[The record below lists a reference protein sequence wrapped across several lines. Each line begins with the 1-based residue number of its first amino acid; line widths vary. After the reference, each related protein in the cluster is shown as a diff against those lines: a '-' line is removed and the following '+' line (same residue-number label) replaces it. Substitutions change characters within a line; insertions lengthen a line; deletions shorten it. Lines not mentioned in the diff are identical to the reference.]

1 MKLLKKILLI
11 FILFNLGFI
20 NLSNAKPIP
29 DSFADLAERLMPS
42 VVNISTTQTIK
53 TKGNQLPFKFPPGSP
68 FEEMFKD
75 FNQPTERK
83 ASSLGSGFI
92 INKNGTIITNNHVIN
107 NAEDIVVRVG
117 DKEYEAKVLGADPY
131 SDLAVLKIET
141 SEKFTPVK
149 FGNSDKARVGD
160 WVVAIGNPFGL
171 GGTVTSGIISAR
183 NRDIN
188 LTRYDD
194 FIQTDAS
201 INQGNSGGP
210 LFNLDGDVIGINTAI
225 IAPGQSG
232 SIGIGFAI
240 PSNAASNVINQ
251 LIKYG
256 ETKRGWLGVR
266 IQEVTKEIADVEKLN
281 NTEGALVASVGVKSP
296 AEKAG
301 LKAGDIILKF
311 DGKKID
317 TMRTLP
323 KLVSNTE
330 VGKTVKLE
338 IWRNKKLITKKLTLG
353 RLESSDDFKSENK
366 KIKPEI
372 KTKDAEIETLKIT
385 VRDINAKDIQERK
398 LEKKLKG
405 VIITSIS
412 SRSPVVGMLREGDI
426 IIEVQKNK
434 VLNSKQLNQLIE
446 NIYKKGEQT
455 LLLTIINN
463 NNQRR
468 YLGVKTN

>member
-11 FILFNLGFI
+11 FIFFNFGFV
-20 NLSNAKPIP
+20 NFSNAKPIP

-42 VVNISTTQTIK
+42 VVNIATTQTIK
-53 TKGNQLPFKFPPGSP
+53 TTANPFPFKFPPGSP

-75 FNQPTERK
+75 FEQPTERK

-92 INKNGTIITNNHVIN
+92 INKNGTVITNNHVIN
-107 NAEDIVVRVG
+107 NAEDIVVKVG
-117 DKEYEAKVLGADPY
+117 GKDYKAKVLGADPY
-131 SDLAVLKIET
+131 ADIAVLKID
-141 SEKFTPVK
+141 SKDIFKPVK

-171 GGTVTSGIISAR
+171 GGTVTAGIISAR

-210 LFNLDGDVIGINTAI
+210 LFNLNGDVVGINTAI
-225 IAPGQSG
+225 LGQGG

-240 PSNAASNVINQ
+240 PANAASAVIDQ

-266 IQEVTKEIADVEKLN
+266 IQEVTKEIADVENLK
-281 NTEGALVASVGVKSP
+281 NTEGALVASIGEKSP
-296 AEKAG
+296 AKKAG

-323 KLVSNTE
+323 KLVSNTK
-330 VGKTVKLE
+330 VGKKVELE
-338 IWRNKKLITKKLTLG
+338 IWRNKKLIIKKLTLG
-353 RLESSDDFKSENK
+353 RLESSEDFKAEM
-366 KIKPEI
+366 KPKE
-372 KTKDAEIETLKIT
+372 KTKDTDIETLKIT
-385 VRDINAKDIQERK
+385 VRNITDNEIESRK
-398 LEKKLKG
+398 LKKNLKG
-405 VIITSIS
+405 VVILEIS
-412 SRSPVVGMLREGDI
+412 NKSPLAGILKVGDI
-426 IIEVQKNK
+426 ILEVQKNK
-434 VLNSKQLNQLIE
+434 ISDANELNSLIK

-455 LLLTIINN
+455 LLLTIINSS
-463 NNQRR
+463 NQRR
-468 YLGVKTN
+468 YLGVKIK

>member
-11 FILFNLGFI
+11 FTFFNLGFI

-75 FNQPTERK
+75 FDQPTERK

-317 TMRTLP
+317 TMRALP

-330 VGKTVKLE
+330 VGKTVKIE

-372 KTKDAEIETLKIT
+372 KTKDTEIETLKIT
-385 VRDINAKDIQERK
+385 VRDINVKDIQERK

-405 VIITSIS
+405 VVITSIS

>member
-1 MKLLKKILLI
+1 VFLN
-11 FILFNLGFI
+11 FGFI
-20 NLSNAKPIP
+20 NFSNAKPIP
-29 DSFADLAERLMPS
+29 DSFADLAEKLMPS
-42 VVNISTTQTIK
+42 VVNIATTQTIK
-53 TKGNQLPFKFPPGSP
+53 TTANPFPFQFPPGSP

-92 INKNGTIITNNHVIN
+92 IDKNGTVITNNHVIN
-107 NAEDIVVRVG
+107 NAEDIVVKVG
-117 DKEYEAKVLGADPY
+117 DKDYKAKVIGADPY
-131 SDLAVLKIET
+131 ADIAVLKID
-141 SEKFTPVK
+141 SKDVFKPVK
-149 FGNSDKARVGD
+149 FGDSDKARVGD
-160 WVVAIGNPFGL
+160 WAVAIGNPFGL
-171 GGTVTSGIISAR
+171 GGTVTAGIISAR

-210 LFNLDGDVIGINTAI
+210 LFNLNGDVVGINTAI
-225 IAPGQSG
+225 LGQGG

-240 PSNAASNVINQ
+240 PANAASAVIDQ

-266 IQEVTKEIADVEKLN
+266 IQEVTKEIADVENLK
-281 NTEGALVASVGVKSP
+281 NTEGALVATVGSKSP

-323 KLVSNTE
+323 KLVSRTE
-330 VGKTVKLE
+330 VGKLVKLE
-338 IWRNKKLITKKLTLG
+338 IWRNKKLLTKKLTLG
-353 RLESSDDFKSENK
+353 RLESSEDFKAEM
-366 KIKPEI
+366 KP
-372 KTKDAEIETLKIT
+372 KVTTKDTDIDSLKIT
-385 VRDINAKDIQERK
+385 VRDLAVDEIESRK
-398 LEKKLKG
+398 LEKNLKG
-405 VIITSIS
+405 VVISGISNTSPLAGI
-412 SRSPVVGMLREGDI
+412 LQIGDI
-426 IIEVQKNK
+426 ILEVQKQKISNAK
-434 VLNSKQLNQLIE
+434 ELNNLIKS
-446 NIYKKGEQT
+446 IYKKGEQT
-455 LLLTIINN
+455 LLLTIINSR
-463 NNQRR
+463 NQRR

>member
-1 MKLLKKILLI
+1 MKLFKKILLT
-11 FILFNLGFI
+11 FLVFNFGFI
-20 NLSNAKPIP
+20 NFLNAKPIP
-29 DSFADLAERLMPS
+29 DSFADLAEKLMPS

-53 TKGNQLPFKFPPGSP
+53 TNTNPLPFQFPPGSP

-75 FNQPTERK
+75 YNKPTERK

-117 DKEYEAKVLGADPY
+117 AKEYKAKVLGADPY
-131 SDLAVLKIET
+131 SDLAVLKIDT
-141 SEKFTPVK
+141 NEKFTPVK

-240 PSNAASNVINQ
+240 PANAASNVITQ
-251 LIKYG
+251 LIQYG

-266 IQEVTKEIADVEKLN
+266 IQQVTKEIADVEKLK
-281 NTEGALVASVGVKSP
+281 NTKGALVASVGEKSP

-311 DGKKID
+311 DGKNVD
-317 TMRTLP
+317 TMRALP

-330 VGKTVKLE
+330 VGKTVELE

-353 RLESSDDFKSENK
+353 RLESSDDFKAEN
-366 KIKPEI
+366 E
-372 KTKDAEIETLKIT
+372 KTKEGIKEEDSDIETLNIKVRNIT
-385 VRDINAKDIQERK
+385 AKDIKDRK
-398 LEKKLKG
+398 LNKNLKG
-405 VIITSIS
+405 VVITNIS
-412 SRSPVVGMLREGDI
+412 NKSVVAGMLREGDI

-446 NIYKKGEQT
+446 SIYKKGEQT
-455 LLLTIINN
+455 LLLTIINSD
-463 NNQRR
+463 NQRR

>member
-1 MKLLKKILLI
+1 MRMIKKIFITI
-11 FILFNLGFI
+11 FLFQ
-20 NLSNAKPIP
+20 LSFLNTLSARPAP
-29 DSFADLAERLMPS
+29 DSFADLAEKLMPS

-53 TKGNQLPFKFPPGSP
+53 TTNNPFPFQFPPGSP

-92 INKNGTIITNNHVIN
+92 VDKEGTVITNNHVIN

-117 DKEYEAKVLGADPY
+117 EKEYKAKIVGADPY
-131 SDLAVLKIET
+131 MDIAVLKIESKDT
-141 SEKFTPVK
+141 FTPVK
-149 FGNSDKARVGD
+149 FGDSDKARVGD
-160 WVVAIGNPFGL
+160 WVMAIGNPFGL
-171 GGTVTSGIISAR
+171 GGTVTAGIISAR

-210 LFNLDGDVIGINTAI
+210 LFNMDGDVVGINTAI
-225 IAPGQSG
+225 IAPNQSG

-240 PSNAASNVINQ
+240 PSNAASSVIDQ
-251 LIKYG
+251 LVKFG

-266 IQEVTKEIADVEKLN
+266 IQEVTKEIADVEKLK
-281 NTEGALVASVGVKSP
+281 NTEGALVASVGEKSP

-301 LKAGDIILKF
+301 LQPGDIILKF
-311 DGKKID
+311 DGQKID

-323 KLVSNTE
+323 KLVSRTE
-330 VGKTVKLE
+330 VGKTVELE
-338 IWRNKKLITKKLTLG
+338 IWRDKKLITKKLTLG
-353 RLESSDDFKSENK
+353 RLESSEDFKAENK
-366 KIKPEI
+366 PINPKKEES
-372 KTKDAEIETLKIT
+372 EIEVLKIT
-385 VRDINAKDIQERK
+385 VRNVSPQDIESRK
-398 LEKKLKG
+398 LDKKTEG
-405 VIITSIS
+405 VVILEIGNK
-412 SRSPVVGMLREGDI
+412 SPLTGLLQAGDI
-426 IIEVQKNK
+426 ILEVQKNK
-434 VLNSKQLNQLIE
+434 VSSADDLNKQIE
-446 NIYKKGEQT
+446 SINKKGEQT

-468 YLGVKTN
+468 YLGVKIN

>member
-1 MKLLKKILLI
+1 MKLFKKILLT
-11 FILFNLGFI
+11 FLVFNFGFI

-53 TKGNQLPFKFPPGSP
+53 TNTNPLPFQFPPGSP

-75 FNQPTERK
+75 YNKPTERK
-83 ASSLGSGFI
+83 ASSLGSGFV

-107 NAEDIVVRVG
+107 NAEDIVVKVG
-117 DKEYEAKVLGADPY
+117 DKEYKAKVLGADPY
-131 SDLAVLKIET
+131 SDLAVLKIDT
-141 SEKFTPVK
+141 NEKFTPVK

-240 PSNAASNVINQ
+240 PSNAASNVITQ

-266 IQEVTKEIADVEKLN
+266 IQQVTKEIADVEKLK
-281 NTEGALVASVGVKSP
+281 NTEGALVASVGEESP
-296 AEKAG
+296 AKKAG

-317 TMRTLP
+317 KMRDLP

-330 VGKTVKLE
+330 VGKTVELE
-338 IWRNKKLITKKLTLG
+338 IWRNKKLIKKKLTLG
-353 RLESSDDFKSENK
+353 RLESSDEFKAENK
-366 KIKPEI
+366 KTKPEI
-372 KTKDAEIETLKIT
+372 KEKDTEVETLKIT
-385 VRDINAKDIQERK
+385 VRNITAKDIKDRK
-398 LEKKLKG
+398 LNKNLKG
-405 VIITSIS
+405 VVITNIS
-412 SRSPVVGMLREGDI
+412 NRSAVAGMLREGDI

-446 NIYKKGEQT
+446 SIYKKGEQT

-463 NNQRR
+463 SNQRR

>member
-1 MKLLKKILLI
+1 MQILRKILLTLV
-11 FILFNLGFI
+11 FFNFSFI
-20 NLSNAKPIP
+20 NFSNAKPIP
-29 DSFADLAERLMPS
+29 DSFADLAEKLMPS
-42 VVNISTTQTIK
+42 VVNIATTQTIK
-53 TKGNQLPFKFPPGSP
+53 TTAKPFPFKFPPGSP

-75 FNQPTERK
+75 FEQPTERK

-92 INKNGTIITNNHVIN
+92 INKNGTVITNNHVIN
-107 NAEDIVVRVG
+107 NAEDIVVKVG
-117 DKEYEAKVLGADPY
+117 DKDYKAKVLGADPY
-131 SDLAVLKIET
+131 ADIAVLKID
-141 SEKFTPVK
+141 SNDVFKPVK
-149 FGNSDKARVGD
+149 FGDSDKARVGD

-171 GGTVTSGIISAR
+171 GGTVTAGIISAR

-210 LFNLDGDVIGINTAI
+210 LFNLNGDVVGINTAI
-225 IAPGQSG
+225 LGQSG

-240 PSNAASNVINQ
+240 PANAASAVIDQ

-266 IQEVTKEIADVEKLN
+266 IQEVTKEIADVENLK
-281 NTEGALVASVGVKSP
+281 NTEGALVATVGSKSP

-323 KLVSNTE
+323 KLVSRTE
-330 VGKTVKLE
+330 VGKLVKLE
-338 IWRNKKLITKKLTLG
+338 IWRNKKLLTKKLTLG
-353 RLESSDDFKSENK
+353 RLESSEDFKAEM
-366 KIKPEI
+366 KP
-372 KTKDAEIETLKIT
+372 KVTTKDTDIDSLKIT
-385 VRDINAKDIQERK
+385 VRDLAVDEIESRK
-398 LEKKLKG
+398 LEKNLKG
-405 VIITSIS
+405 VVISGISNTSPLAGI
-412 SRSPVVGMLREGDI
+412 LQIGDI
-426 IIEVQKNK
+426 ILEVQKQKISNAK
-434 VLNSKQLNQLIE
+434 ELNNLIKS
-446 NIYKKGEQT
+446 IYKKGEQT
-455 LLLTIINN
+455 LLLTIINSR
-463 NNQRR
+463 NQRR

>member
-1 MKLLKKILLI
+1 MKLFKKILLT
-11 FILFNLGFI
+11 FVFFNLGFI

-29 DSFADLAERLMPS
+29 GSFADLAEKLMPS

-53 TKGNQLPFKFPPGSP
+53 TNANPLPFQFPPGSP

-107 NAEDIVVRVG
+107 NAEDIIVRVG

-131 SDLAVLKIET
+131 SDLAVLKIDT
-141 SEKFTPVK
+141 NEKFIPVK

-240 PSNAASNVINQ
+240 PSNAASNVITQ

-266 IQEVTKEIADVEKLN
+266 IQQVTKEIAEVEKLK
-281 NTEGALVASVGVKSP
+281 NTEGALIASVGEKSP

-317 TMRTLP
+317 TMRALP

-330 VGKTVKLE
+330 VGKTVELE
-338 IWRNKKLITKKLTLG
+338 IWRNKKLIIKKLTLG

-366 KIKPEI
+366 KNKLE
-372 KTKDAEIETLKIT
+372 TKKKDTEIETLKIS
-385 VRDINAKDIQERK
+385 VRDITVKDILERK
-398 LEKKLKG
+398 LEKNLKG
-405 VIITSIS
+405 VVITSIS
-412 SRSPVVGMLREGDI
+412 NKSPVAGMLREGDI
-426 IIEVQKNK
+426 IIELQKNK
-434 VLNSKQLNQLIE
+434 VLSPKQLNQLIE

-455 LLLTIINN
+455 LLLTIINS

>member
-1 MKLLKKILLI
+1 MQNIKNFL
-11 FILFNLGFI
+11 FSFVLFNIVFI
-20 NLSNAKPIP
+20 NSLTAKPIP
-29 DSFADLAERLMPS
+29 NSFADLAERLMPS
-42 VVNISTTQTIK
+42 VVNISTTQIIK
-53 TKGNQLPFKFPPGSP
+53 TAATPFPFKFPPGSP

-75 FNQPTERK
+75 FEQPTERK

-92 INKNGTIITNNHVIN
+92 INKNGTVITNNHVIN

-117 DKEYEAKVLGADPY
+117 DKDYKAKIIGADPY
-131 SDLAVLKIET
+131 ADIAVLKIDSKDT
-141 SEKFTPVK
+141 FKPVK

-160 WVVAIGNPFGL
+160 WVIAIGNPFGL

-210 LFNLDGDVIGINTAI
+210 LFNLNGDVIGVNTAI
-225 IAPGQSG
+225 IGQGG

-240 PSNAASNVINQ
+240 PANAASNVIDQ

-266 IQEVTKEIADVEKLN
+266 IQEVTKEIADVEGLKD
-281 NTEGALVASVGVKSP
+281 TKGALVASVGPKSP
-296 AEKAG
+296 ADKAG

-323 KLVSNTE
+323 KLVSRTE
-330 VGKTVKLE
+330 VGKSVELE
-338 IWRNKKLITKKLTLG
+338 IWRNKKLITKKLKLG
-353 RLESSDDFKSENK
+353 RLESSEDFKAETKTSKPKVK
-366 KIKPEI
+366 K
-372 KTKDAEIETLKIT
+372 KDIEIESLKIS
-385 VRDINAKDIQERK
+385 VRDITADDIETRK
-398 LEKKLKG
+398 LDKNLKG
-405 VIITSIS
+405 VVITYIS
-412 SRSPVVGMLREGDI
+412 NRSSVSGYLQVGDI
-426 IIEVQKNK
+426 ILEVQKNK
-434 VLNSKQLNQLIE
+434 ILNAKQLNTVIE
-446 NIYKKGEQT
+446 NSFKKGEKT
-455 LLLTIINN
+455 LLLAIINN

-468 YLGVKTN
+468 YLGIKTN